1 MSRVL
6 RTTILTILQGDEEFY
21 EQLRNRGLLPH
32 DEETLTADHIELAR
46 VTYTLVQ
53 ELELNWPGVEVVL
66 RMRGELIDM
75 RKQVAELL
83 SLLQARGKGP

>member
-1 MSRVL
+1 MSRAVH
-6 RTTILTILQGDEEFY
+6 TTILTILQGDEDFY
-21 EQLRNRGLLPH
+21 EQLRSRGLLPH
-32 DEETLTADHIELAR
+32 DEETLTVEHIEVAR
-46 VTYTLVQ
+46 VTHTLVQ
-53 ELELNWPGVEVVL
+53 ELELNWPGVEIVL